1 MHPSVDP
8 SLLTL
13 RAARDLLG
21 RRRKELARHGVRVSK
36 LGSCCGAV
44 LADEAAKQIVAFV
57 LGVDPVERLCFPP
70 RA

>member
-21 RRRKELARHGVRVSK
+21 RRRKELARHGVRVFKTRFMLRRGNRLSR
-36 LGSCCGAV
+36 V
-44 LADEAAKQIVAFV
+44 PNP
-57 LGVDPVERLCFPP
+57 VDCMKVE
-70 RA
+70 